1 MKNHMLKRSL
11 SIFVFFYPLL
21 FVELAYSHSAHDPI
35 KDIEKYDRAV
45 VERQASFQT
54 LDSSRERIKNL
65 QDQVD
70 RMQRKLLALR
80 NLMASDYPHV
90 KEKMSK
96 YKYDYMGTVDE
107 MLAQLKITLKQT
119 DSLFDKW
126 DMVMEENPERPSS

>member
-1 MKNHMLKRSL
+1 MLKRSL

-119 DSLFDKW
+119 DSLFDK
-126 DMVMEENPERPSS
+126 